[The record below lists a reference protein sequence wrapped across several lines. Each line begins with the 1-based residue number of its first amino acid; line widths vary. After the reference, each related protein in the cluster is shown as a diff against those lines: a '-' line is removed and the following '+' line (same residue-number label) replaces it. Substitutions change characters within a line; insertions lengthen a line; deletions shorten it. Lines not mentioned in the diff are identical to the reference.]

1 MNKKKVLYAI
11 LLVSLIVSAVSLL
24 TYLTCFLF
32 INTQKALTLCPM
44 ASMEE
49 IQEKK
54 AFRVFF
60 LAPLDEVPFPYGY
73 ECRTVF
79 NEWSYEHYFVEEEE
93 KEEEVQPL
101 EGKMSF

>member
-1 MNKKKVLYAI
+1 MNKKKVFYVI
-11 LLVSLIVSAVSLL
+11 LLVSFIISAVSLL
-24 TYLTCFLF
+24 FYLTCFLF

-44 ASMEE
+44 ASIEE

-60 LAPLDEVPFPYGY
+60 LAPLDKVPFPYGY

-79 NEWSYEHYFVEEEE
+79 NEWHYDRYFVEEEE
-93 KEEEVQPL
+93 KEEEFLPL
-101 EGKMSF
+101 KGKMSF